1 MTEKA
6 NVLFVDDELQVLA
19 TLRALFCSQ
28 YQVFIAKGGKEALDI
43 IRREPI
49 HVIVSDQL
57 MPKMLGHEL
66 LHQVKEIRPSAVRL
80 LLTGYS
86 DLSAI
91 IHSIN
96 ESEVFRFI
104 NKPWDNTKIRL
115 TIENAVNIALDSADT
130 IPALVEVAQDDDG
143 RVDDASPQ
151 SQLPGILVM
160 DTAPETLAQ
169 VQNLCQHNAVIH
181 HAQNIDD
188 ALELL
193 DEKEIGVIIAD
204 IMLEGEETADFIK
217 LLKQQYPLIMTIV
230 IAEAFD
236 SENAISLI
244 NEARI
249 FRFLPKPASD
259 YLLGS
264 SIHYGLRF
272 YEANKENPPELQQ
285 LSVEVLKVVRNPLLS
300 QKTTGRFKSLRARLG
315 WGRS

>member
-6 NVLFVDDELQVLA
+6 NVLFVDDERQVLVA
-19 TLRALFCSQ
+19 LRALFRSQ
-28 YQVFIAKGGKEALDI
+28 YQVFIANSGEEALDI

-49 HVIVSDQL
+49 HVIVSDQR

-96 ESEVFRFI
+96 EGEVFRFI
-104 NKPWDNTKIRL
+104 NKPWDNTEIRL
-115 TIENAVNIALDSADT
+115 TIENAVSIALDTADT
-130 IPALVEVAQDDDG
+130 MMALVEAAQDHDDT
-143 RVDDASPQ
+143 VEDAPPQ
-151 SQLPGILVM
+151 SQTPGILVM
-160 DTAPETLAQ
+160 DTAPETLTQ
-169 VQNLCQHNAVIH
+169 VQTLRQHNTAIH
-181 HAQNIDD
+181 QAQNIDD

-193 DEKEIGVIIAD
+193 DKTEIGVIIAD
-204 IMLEGEETADFIK
+204 IMLEGEDTAEFIK
-217 LLKQQYPLIMTIV
+217 LLKQQYPLIMVIV
-230 IAEAFD
+230 MTEAFD

-249 FRFLPKPASD
+249 FRFLPKPAPD

-264 SIHYGLRF
+264 SIHQGLKF
-272 YEANKENPPELQQ
+272 YEANKENPALLQRQ
-285 LSVEVLKVVRNPLLS
+285 SVEAIKVVRNPSLT
-300 QKTTGRFKSLRARLG
+300 QKIMGRFKSFRMRWG
-315 WGRS
+315 WGR